1 MATVVT
7 MPSLGESVLE
17 GTVGKWLVR
26 VGDRVE
32 REQMVVEILTD
43 KTDSPVPSPIAGVIT
58 KLFAKENDVVPVGG
72 QLCEIDETAT
82 ASAGPVA
89 VAAAPAAASAASA
102 SQDEA
107 GKASPSVRKL
117 AREMDVDLKHV
128 VGTGQGGVVT
138 RDDVLKAGSGAST
151 AHPAT
156 PPPAPAPAPAPAPRA
171 TSAGVSSP
179 GLADAMKL
187 VTPTGY
193 GAYRVRPYQ
202 PRPGDKVI
210 PFDRIR
216 RLTADHMVYS
226 KLTSPHVV
234 TFAECDLQKTH
245 LLREKNKDALKK
257 DGIGL
262 TFLSFVAAAVA
273 RALREFPVMNSR
285 VLEDAYV
292 QLADV
297 NLGLAVET
305 PRGLVVP
312 VIKNADV
319 LKVRGLAK
327 SIDEVAKRARDGV
340 LSPDDLSG
348 GTFSVSNPGKKGN
361 LVGGAIISQPNVGIL
376 RIGEIKKR
384 VVVIDQDGADVMA
397 IHPVMMM
404 ALSYDHRVVDGVV
417 ANGFLFRVNELLEAG
432 QFDI

>member
-1 MATVVT
+1 MATLVT

-26 VGDRVE
+26 EGDRVE

-43 KTDSPVPSPIAGVIT
+43 KTDSPVPAPVGGVIT
-58 KLFAKENDVVPVGG
+58 KLFVQENDVVQVGG
-72 QLCEIDETAT
+72 KLCEIDETAS
-82 ASAGPVA
+82 ASAGPKPVA
-89 VAAAPAAASAASA
+89 AAAPAPAAPAPAAHE
-102 SQDEA
+102 DVR
-107 GKASPSVRKL
+107 ASPATKKL
-117 AREMDVDLKHV
+117 AREMDVDLKNV
-128 VGTGQGGVVT
+128 AGTGQGGTIT
-138 RDDVLKAGSGAST
+138 RDDVLKAAGGGGGAT

-156 PPPAPAPAPAPAPRA
+156 PPPAPVAAPAPRA
-171 TSAGVSSP
+171 TSVGVSSP

-187 VTPTGY
+187 VTPQGY
-193 GAYRVRPYQ
+193 GAYKVRPYT
-202 PRPGDKVI
+202 PKPGDKVV

-257 DGIGL
+257 EGVNL
-262 TFLSFVAAAVA
+262 TFLSFVVAAVA

-292 QLADV
+292 QLGDV

-305 PRGLVVP
+305 PKGLVVP
-312 VIKNADV
+312 VIKSADM

-327 SIDEVAKRARDGV
+327 TIDELAKRARDGM
-340 LSPDDLSG
+340 LTPDDITG

-404 ALSYDHRVVDGVV
+404 ALSYDHRIVDGVV

-432 QFDI
+432 VFDI

>member
-26 VGDRVE
+26 EGDRVE

-43 KTDSPVPSPIAGVIT
+43 KTDSPVPSPVAGVIT
-58 KLFAKENDVVPVGG
+58 KLFVKENDVVPVGG
-72 QLCEIDETAT
+72 KLCEIDETAKAT
-82 ASAGPVA
+82 VA
-89 VAAAPAAASAASA
+89 VAAAAPAAAAPAAAPAAAHDESA
-102 SQDEA
+102 
-107 GKASPSVRKL
+107 KASPSVRKL
-117 AREMDVDLKHV
+117 AREMDVDLKNV
-128 VGTGQGGVVT
+128 AGTGQGGVVT
-138 RDDVLKAGSGAST
+138 RDDVLKAGGGGGA

-156 PPPAPAPAPAPAPRA
+156 PPPAPAPAPAPRP
-171 TSAGVSSP
+171 TSVGVSSP

-202 PRPGDKVI
+202 PKPGDKVV

-234 TFAECDLQKTH
+234 TFAECDVQKTS
-245 LLREKNKDALKK
+245 LLRETNKDALKK
-257 DGIGL
+257 EGVNL
-262 TFLSFVAAAVA
+262 TFLSFVVAAVA

-285 VLEDAYV
+285 VLDDAFV

-305 PRGLVVP
+305 NRGLVVP

-327 SIDEVAKRARDGV
+327 AIDELAKRARDNV
-340 LSPDDLSG
+340 LTPDDISG
-348 GTFSVSNPGKKGN
+348 GTFSISNPGKKGN

-384 VVVIDQDGADVMA
+384 VVVIEHDGADVMA

-404 ALSYDHRVVDGVV
+404 ALSYDHRIVDGVV

>member
-26 VGDRVE
+26 EGDRVE

-43 KTDSPVPSPIAGVIT
+43 KTDSPVPAPVGGVIT
-58 KLFAKENDVVPVGG
+58 KLFVKENDVVQVGAK
-72 QLCEIDETAT
+72 LCEIDETAS
-82 ASAGPVA
+82 ASAGPRAVA
-89 VAAAPAAASAASA
+89 AAAPPQAAAPAAH
-102 SQDEA
+102 DDVR
-107 GKASPSVRKL
+107 ASPATKKL
-117 AREMDVDLKHV
+117 AREMDVDLKNV
-128 VGTGQGGVVT
+128 AGTGQGGTIT
-138 RDDVLKAGSGAST
+138 RDDVLKAAGGGGAPASS
-151 AHPAT
+151 HPAT
-156 PPPAPAPAPAPAPRA
+156 PPPAPVAAPRP
-171 TSAGVSSP
+171 TSAGISSP

-187 VTPTGY
+187 VSPQGF
-193 GAYRVRPYQ
+193 GAYKVRPYT
-202 PRPGDKVI
+202 PKPGDKVV

-257 DGIGL
+257 EGVNL
-262 TFLSFVAAAVA
+262 TFLSFVVAAVA

-292 QLADV
+292 QLGDV

-305 PRGLVVP
+305 PKGLVVP
-312 VIKNADV
+312 VIKSADM

-327 SIDEVAKRARDGV
+327 TIDELAKRARDGM
-340 LSPDDLSG
+340 LTPDDITG

-404 ALSYDHRVVDGVV
+404 ALSYDHRIVDGVV
-417 ANGFLFRVNELLEAG
+417 ANGFLFRVNELLETG
-432 QFDI
+432 VFDI